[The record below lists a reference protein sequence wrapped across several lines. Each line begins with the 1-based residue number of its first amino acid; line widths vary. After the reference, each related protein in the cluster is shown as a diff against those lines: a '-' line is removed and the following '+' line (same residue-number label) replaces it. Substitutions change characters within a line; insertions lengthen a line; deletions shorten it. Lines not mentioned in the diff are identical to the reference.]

1 MKNSFISN
9 ILLLLVALSSKT
21 YVAAFSTNP
30 VCITSQ
36 RLSSSLYAEAAT
48 GADPQEVIGKTIK
61 VKGDVNGGYVRT
73 CIKNEASKF
82 RRLIGTMSPPSD
94 DDTAT
99 IYVEGKRKMVDGFVR
114 WCQKGSA
121 KVGLSQKL
129 ELVETTDEVPTGLY
143 DGFYVKME
151 EDSE

>member
-73 CIKNEASKF
+73 CIKNEV
-82 RRLIGTMSPPSD
+82 RRSYLPI
-94 DDTAT
+94 
-99 IYVEGKRKMVDGFVR
+99 
-114 WCQKGSA
+114 Q
-121 KVGLSQKL
+121 
-129 ELVETTDEVPTGLY
+129 
-143 DGFYVKME
+143 
-151 EDSE
+151 